1 MIPALPTAR
10 VGKRILLYTCLARK
24 ACSPSASAPQPTSAR
39 PVLARS
45 LEVASIRAAAN
56 PPAVPL
62 PVSDKG
68 GHRGEACTWG
78 PKCGPRGRSHV
89 GRHLPISA
97 APCPPTCPA
106 PRLSALE
113 GAAESPGTGAPV
125 TREHGAAHPCAAG
138 HRARQRSRRTANA
151 KDHARAHGSVDLAS
165 VLEPGSARAKMKPSA
180 PPLLSQDWS
189 LQLGASRGQPR
200 DGVHLTRRG
209 PNLRLSH
216 REVQVLNTEH
226 PYRSTRLQRSSNT
239 LYALG
244 AEARRP
250 RQDVPGRP

>member
-1 MIPALPTAR
+1 MQ
-10 VGKRILLYTCLARK
+10 
-24 ACSPSASAPQPTSAR
+24 ASEQQPTRRRSRCRYRTKVVTAAR
-39 PVLARS
+39 RAHGGRNVGLGA
-45 LEVASIRAAAN
+45 VATS
-56 PPAVPL
+56 
-62 PVSDKG
+62 
-68 GHRGEACTWG
+68 
-78 PKCGPRGRSHV
+78 V
-89 GRHLPISA
+89 GICQISA

-125 TREHGAAHPCAAG
+125 TRGHGAAHPCAAG